1 MYIKQ
6 LECFIVLAETLNFS
20 ITADR
25 MFTTQPAVSHTIK
38 TLEEE
43 LGFKLFSRT
52 NRSVELTPA
61 GEMFVGDCREI
72 VTHINIASEKA
83 RNVARSYLSTLIIG
97 YEGNPAENR
106 YMSEILRRFRTRRTR
121 TQVYLKIAENDLR
134 VKTFSENRLDAIFL
148 VNTSTRQLKDFE
160 FYPLFEGH
168 FLCVM
173 HPNHPLSN
181 KDVVTYDDIKGETM
195 IFLEPTKCPI
205 EMTALQS
212 SLRAMSPTSM
222 LYYCDSSRIS
232 STMIKAGIG
241 ISVMPDFECP
251 FDPGLA
257 TVPFDIDRT
266 LSYGIACHKSQKTED
281 VKEFIRAAKSVY
293 EEHRSS

>member
-1 MYIKQ
+1 MINLHIILYTG
-6 LECFIVLAETLNFS
+6 TLVQGRQA
-20 ITADR
+20 T
-25 MFTTQPAVSHTIK
+25 PH
-38 TLEEE
+38 
-43 LGFKLFSRT
+43 FKLK
-52 NRSVELTPA
+52 ELENKPS
-61 GEMFVGDCREI
+61 
-72 VTHINIASEKA
+72 SEW
-83 RNVARSYLSTLIIG
+83 V
-97 YEGNPAENR
+97 
-106 YMSEILRRFRTRRTR
+106 
-121 TQVYLKIAENDLR
+121 
-134 VKTFSENRLDAIFL
+134 
-148 VNTSTRQLKDFE
+148 
-160 FYPLFEGH
+160 
-168 FLCVM
+168 
-173 HPNHPLSN
+173 

>member
-1 MYIKQ
+1 MINLHIILYTG
-6 LECFIVLAETLNFS
+6 TLVQGRQA
-20 ITADR
+20 T
-25 MFTTQPAVSHTIK
+25 PH
-38 TLEEE
+38 
-43 LGFKLFSRT
+43 FKLK
-52 NRSVELTPA
+52 ELENKPSS
-61 GEMFVGDCREI
+61 EWVR
-72 VTHINIASEKA
+72 VTDAHEA
-83 RNVARSYLSTLIIG
+83 II
-97 YEGNPAENR
+97 
-106 YMSEILRRFRTRRTR
+106 S
-121 TQVYLKIAENDLR
+121 
-134 VKTFSENRLDAIFL
+134 
-148 VNTSTRQLKDFE
+148 
-160 FYPLFEGH
+160 
-168 FLCVM
+168 
-173 HPNHPLSN
+173 